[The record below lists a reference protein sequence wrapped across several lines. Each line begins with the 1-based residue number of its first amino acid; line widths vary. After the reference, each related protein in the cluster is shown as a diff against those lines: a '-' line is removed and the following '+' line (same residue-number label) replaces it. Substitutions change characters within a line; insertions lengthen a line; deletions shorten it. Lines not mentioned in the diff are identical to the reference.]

1 MFKAFYQKHRKN
13 LAHFAK
19 FQAVSVI
26 NFVIDYGVFFVL
38 TSVFGMMTAL
48 ANVISYSCGIIN
60 SFFWNRYWTFRIR
73 HRFISVHFIKFV
85 FVNLI
90 SLGVNTL
97 AVWILVE
104 LYHFNV
110 GLFGLENFFAKLVA
124 TAFSFT
130 VNFAGNKLV
139 VFYEGSDKACDA
151 PRDGGE

>member
-1 MFKAFYQKHRKN
+1 VFKAFYQKHRKN
-13 LAHFAK
+13 LGHFLK

-26 NFVIDYGVFFVL
+26 NFIVDYGAFFVL
-38 TSVFGMMTAL
+38 TAMLGMMTAL
-48 ANVISYSCGIIN
+48 ANVISYTLGIIN
-60 SFFWNRYWTFRIR
+60 SFLWNRYWTFRIR
-73 HRFISVHFIKFV
+73 HSFISVHFLKFI

-124 TAFSFT
+124 TVFSFT

-139 VFYEGSDKACDA
+139 VFYDGSEQSCDTQ
-151 PRDGGE
+151 DGGV